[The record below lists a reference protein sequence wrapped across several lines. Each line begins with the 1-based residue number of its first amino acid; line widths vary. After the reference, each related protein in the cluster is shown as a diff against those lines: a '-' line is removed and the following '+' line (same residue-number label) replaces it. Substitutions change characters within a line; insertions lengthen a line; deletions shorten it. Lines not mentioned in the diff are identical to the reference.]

1 MKAIKINARTDEFG
15 IAEIKVCTD
24 TKNSDVNLIVVVENG
39 HEEGK
44 PEKGRNR
51 FDFSDLAGRIK
62 WDMDPVEYQR
72 RIREEW

>member
-44 PEKGRNR
+44 PEKGRIIEN
-51 FDFSDLAGRIK
+51 
-62 WDMDPVEYQR
+62 
-72 RIREEW
+72 